1 MSVPSLGDL
10 VVMIVA
16 VAIVVSFFLAA
27 RHFIR
32 RAERDVARED

>member
-10 VVMIVA
+10 VVMVVA
-16 VAIVVSFFLAA
+16 VSVVVAFFLGA

-32 RAERDVARED
+32 RAEQNVTRED